1 MCTAP
6 CWAEIAGVV
15 LAVPV
20 AALVPGTLA
29 AAHLSFLS
37 PEERAGVAGGFG
49 FAFVGSA
56 AFVAHLTG
64 GDPARVDAAIWMVAV
79 IAGLTSI
86 AAWRR
91 PYWSAIS
98 WRLVALWAVFYLALV
113 GFQGLT
119 PVYAGGNWY
128 GDWWEHYSIAQAYVG
143 TAGGHDT
150 VWFGDY
156 TLASRTPL
164 FSLAAAFALALF
176 GDRFW
181 VYQIASTFA
190 SSLFLPALFLL
201 VRELFGARVALLVSG
216 FVFFNTW
223 LIHDATFTWMK
234 VVCAYLL
241 LLALYFYIRLRAS
254 ADPRMLY
261 MTALCGA
268 LAFMSHQSAAYYLA
282 VLIADH
288 WLFRPRTPVSWRQA
302 GLAAAIVAAVVWP
315 WHWWVSHLYGVVGAL
330 KANPVLSSGQP
341 TLLRLLRGGAENA
354 VTSLIPVPLVD
365 FLRGRHFT
373 AASVL
378 FRLVQLEV
386 NPVVGALTLSVTAA
400 LLATCA
406 RPSATLARGFH
417 HLKGPLVTLGLGASI
432 LLALAIGRPRYAY
445 AWSGPGPFVWSFGAA
460 LVALGIWT
468 WRRRPADTSMPY
480 TPHLTAILFALAGY
494 VGGLLAHP
502 GGEVDG
508 VASNA
513 MVPSVMVAIA
523 YAIARMAA
531 RPRRIRGL
539 VMAGILLESLV
550 TWALVANLI
559 SGGPPFDADPN
570 RRLKS
575 ENALVFLY
583 DAAGGSWAP
592 FAMLALLGQAAG
604 VAWLV
609 RMGRR
614 TATTTTTTT
623 TKIDRLGEQI

>member
-1 MCTAP
+1 LCSTL
-6 CWAEIAGVV
+6 CWAEIAGVA
-15 LAVPV
+15 LAVP
-20 AALVPGTLA
+20 ALALIPGTLA

-37 PEERAGVAGGFG
+37 PEERAAAAGGFG
-49 FAFVGSA
+49 FAFAGST

-64 GDPARVDAAIWMVAV
+64 GDQAGVDAAIWTAAV
-79 IAGLTSI
+79 IAGVVSI
-86 AAWRR
+86 AASRR

-98 WRLVALWAVFYLALV
+98 WRLVALWAVFYQGLV

-201 VRELFGARVALLVSG
+201 ARELFGARVALLVTG
-216 FVFFNTW
+216 FVFFDTW

-241 LLALYFYIRLRAS
+241 LLALYFYIRLRAR

-261 MTALCGA
+261 LTALCGA
-268 LAFMSHQSAAYYLA
+268 LAFMSHQSAAYYVA

-288 WLFRPRTPVSWRQA
+288 WLFRPRTPVSWPQA
-302 GLAAAIVAAVVWP
+302 GLAAAIAAAVVWP
-315 WHWWVSHLYGVVGAL
+315 WHWWVSHLYGVVGAV

-354 VTSLIPVPLVD
+354 VTSLIPVPFID
-365 FLRGRHFT
+365 FLRGRRFT

-378 FRLVQLEV
+378 FRLVQLYV

-400 LLATCA
+400 LLATWA
-406 RPSATLARGFH
+406 RPSATFVRGFH
-417 HLKGPLVTLGLGASI
+417 HVKGPLVTLAFGASI

-445 AWSGPGPFVWSFGAA
+445 AWSGPGPFVWAFGVA
-460 LVALGIWT
+460 LVALGAWT
-468 WRRRPADTSMPY
+468 WRRRPADTSMLY
-480 TPHLTAILFALAGY
+480 TPHLTAILFACAGY
-494 VGGLLAHP
+494 LGGLLAHP

-523 YAIARMAA
+523 YAIARVAT

-539 VMAGILLESLV
+539 VMAGVLVESLV
-550 TWALVANLI
+550 TWALLANLI
-559 SGGPPFDADPN
+559 SGGPPFDTDPN

-583 DAAGGSWAP
+583 DAAGRDWRP
-592 FAMLALLGQAAG
+592 FAALALAGQVAGVVMLA
-604 VAWLV
+604 
-609 RMGRR
+609 RMRTT
-614 TATTTTTTT
+614 TATTSTTT
-623 TKIDRLGEQI
+623 DRHD

>member
-1 MCTAP
+1 LCTAP

-432 LLALAIGRPRYAY
+432 LLALAVGRPRYAY

>member
-1 MCTAP
+1 LCSAL
-6 CWAEIAGVV
+6 CWAEMAGVA
-15 LAVPV
+15 LALPLL
-20 AALVPGTLA
+20 ALVPGALA

-37 PEERAGVAGGFG
+37 PDERAAAAGGFG
-49 FAFVGSA
+49 LAFVGSA

-64 GDPARVDAAIWMVAV
+64 ANQAKVDAAIW
-79 IAGLTSI
+79 I
-86 AAWRR
+86 AAVLIGVVSLAASRR
-91 PYWSAIS
+91 LYWSAIS

-119 PVYAGGNWY
+119 PIYAGGNWY
-128 GDWWEHYSIAQAYVG
+128 GDWWEHYSIAQAYLG

-164 FSLAAAFALALF
+164 FSLAAAFAMALF

-181 VYQIASTFA
+181 IYQIASTFA
-190 SSLFLPALFLL
+190 SSLFLPALFLF
-201 VRELFGARVALLVSG
+201 VRELFGPRVALLVAA
-216 FVFFNTW
+216 FVFFDTW

-234 VVCAYLL
+234 VVCAYFL

-268 LAFMSHQSAAYYLA
+268 LAFMSHQSAAYYVA

-288 WLFRPRTPVSWRQA
+288 WRFRPRTPVSWRQA

-315 WHWWVSHLYGVVGAL
+315 WHWWVSHLYGVVSAV
-330 KANPVLSSGQP
+330 KANPILRSGQP
-341 TLLRLLRGGAENA
+341 TLLRLMRGGAENA
-354 VTSLIPVPLVD
+354 VTSLVPVPFID
-365 FLRGRHFT
+365 FLRRGDFT
-373 AASVL
+373 AESAL
-378 FRLVQLEV
+378 FRLVQLYV

-400 LLATCA
+400 LLFTWT
-406 RPSATLARGFH
+406 RPTAAFVRGFH
-417 HLKGPLVTLGLGASI
+417 HLKGPLVTLAFGASI
-432 LLALAIGRPRYAY
+432 LLALAIGRPRYAFT
-445 AWSGPGPFVWSFGAA
+445 WSGPGPFVWAFGVA
-460 LVALGIWT
+460 LVALGAWM

-494 VGGLLAHP
+494 WGGLLAHP

-523 YAIARMAA
+523 YAIARVATL
-531 RPRRIRGL
+531 PRWGRRL
-539 VMAGILLESLV
+539 VMAGVLVESLV
-550 TWALVANLI
+550 TWALLANLI
-559 SGGPPFDADPN
+559 SGAAPFDSDPN
-570 RRLKS
+570 WRLKTD
-575 ENALVFLY
+575 NQLVFLY
-583 DAAGGSWAP
+583 DAVGGSWAP
-592 FAMLALLGQAAG
+592 FAMLALLGQVAG

-609 RMGRR
+609 RMGR
-614 TATTTTTTT
+614 TTTTTT
-623 TKIDRLGEQI
+623 IDRRG